1 MKASNWGAK
10 HSMADI
16 KVFELLE
23 MEKLLGLKPGKAKNW
38 TNDRTGIKIEPSVR
52 KASGTGSRN
61 LYSTEDLYLM
71 GIAREFSKAG
81 FAAKAIGR
89 LLETARPLLEET
101 DRNTTWTIHRRK
113 AGSFQIDKGK
123 SRPEGVMLSHT
134 FEIGSLLREID
145 SAVERL

>member
-1 MKASNWGAK
+1 MSN
-10 HSMADI
+10 I

-23 MEKLLGLKPGKAKNW
+23 MEKILGLKPGKAKNW

-61 LYSTEDLYLM
+61 LYSIEDLYLM

-81 FAAKAIGR
+81 YAAKAIGR
-89 LLETARPLLEET
+89 LLDTARPLLEET
-101 DRNTTWTIHRRK
+101 DRNSAWTIYRRK
-113 AGSFQIDKGK
+113 AGGPFQIEKGR
-123 SRPEGVMLSHT
+123 SRPEGVMLWHA

-145 SAVERL
+145 SVVGKL